1 MVAAQRCSFLCRH
14 ITLHRIV
21 AAILPF
27 LLTYS
32 MLTRNDIENTLKRLK
47 PELQERFHVR
57 SIGYF
62 GSFAKGSQTE
72 LSDLDLLV
80 EFSKPIGWDFFTLER
95 FLEQS
100 FGIPVDLVTR
110 DALKQ
115 FIKEPIL
122 REVHYV

>member
-1 MVAAQRCSFLCRH
+1 
-14 ITLHRIV
+14 
-21 AAILPF
+21 
-27 LLTYS
+27 

-80 EFSKPIGWDFFTLER
+80 EFSQPIGWDFFALEC
-95 FLEQS
+95 FLGQS
-100 FGIPVDLVTR
+100 FGIPVDLVAR

>member
-1 MVAAQRCSFLCRH
+1 
-14 ITLHRIV
+14 
-21 AAILPF
+21 
-27 LLTYS
+27 